1 MALVRASG
9 LEPAF
14 CLREVWGTAARRA
27 LTRLQPAIISVMN
40 EDHRK
45 RINDSIR
52 DLEEALQLL
61 DQPPLFT
68 HPARGRLISIESF
81 SLGAKPEVRRPAAIA
96 WAFSMVPPFSEV
108 GGDAGRAESV
118 AVDGLGEPRG

>member
-1 MALVRASG
+1 MG
-9 LEPAF
+9 YCCPAG
-14 CLREVWGTAARRA
+14 V
-27 LTRLQPAIISVMN
+27 TRLQPAIISVMN

-68 HPARGRLISIESF
+68 HPARRLISIESF
-81 SLGAKPEVRRPAAIA
+81 SLGAQPEVRRPAAIA